1 LRDSETEGHSKR
13 VTAYSIALARALKI
27 SPLEIKVL
35 AEGAL
40 LHDVGKIAV
49 PDAILRK
56 PGKLTMEEQ
65 EIMRTHCMRGHE
77 MLCRIPFLADASEIV
92 LAHHEH
98 FDGSGYPRGL
108 RGSGIPFGARIF
120 AVADSLDAITSNR
133 PYHNAQTFTAAREE
147 IQTRSGAQFDPD
159 VVEAF
164 TKVPSDVWSTL
175 RAETIGG
182 ERDHSVLREVLSNL
196 PDLSGLQDLIA
207 MSFSDAQAP
216 VVA

>member
-1 LRDSETEGHSKR
+1 
-13 VTAYSIALARALKI
+13 
-27 SPLEIKVL
+27 
-35 AEGAL
+35 
-40 LHDVGKIAV
+40 
-49 PDAILRK
+49 
-56 PGKLTMEEQ
+56 
-65 EIMRTHCMRGHE
+65 MRTHCMRGHE

-98 FDGSGYPRGL
+98 FDGNGYPRGL

-133 PYHNAQTFTAAREE
+133 PYHNAQTFNAAREE
-147 IQTRSGAQFDPD
+147 IQTRSGAQFDPG

-164 TKVPSDVWSTL
+164 TKVPCDVWSTL
-175 RAETIGG
+175 RAETIGE

-207 MSFSDAQAP
+207 MSFSDAQVP